1 MDNNHNMPGQ
11 QNDKQEEQEY
21 SLYTEKIVRKP
32 GIRIKRAVK
41 QIAKVVG
48 SAVLFGVV
56 SGLVLSVVYPTAK
69 KFVGDAEP
77 TTRQGTVIPT
87 DSQTEEPADDSWEI
101 GRASCRER
109 V

>member
-11 QNDKQEEQEY
+11 ENDKKEEQEY
-21 SLYTEKIVRKP
+21 SLYTEKIVKKP
-32 GIRIKRAVK
+32 GSRIKRAVK
-41 QIAKVVG
+41 HIAKVIG

-69 KFVGDAEP
+69 KFVEDAEP
-77 TTRQGTVIPT
+77 TTKMGDVWQLGNHRLVLL
-87 DSQTEEPADDSWEI
+87 
-101 GRASCRER
+101 

>member
-56 SGLVLSVVYPTAK
+56 SG
-69 KFVGDAEP
+69 
-77 TTRQGTVIPT
+77 Q
-87 DSQTEEPADDSWEI
+87 I
-101 GRASCRER
+101 GRAH

>member
-41 QIAKVVG
+41 QIDRK
-48 SAVLFGVV
+48 
-56 SGLVLSVVYPTAK
+56 SVV
-69 KFVGDAEP
+69 
-77 TTRQGTVIPT
+77 
-87 DSQTEEPADDSWEI
+87 
-101 GRASCRER
+101 
-109 V
+109 